1 MENSQKR
8 IVAKLFGTATAA
20 ALLFTLSTSCR
31 NEGNDIIS
39 DDSSTVSEPI
49 RTENI
54 SATEKT
60 KQAAAERKDI
70 SDIAPD
76 SSAPMAVPV
85 LSKEEADAL
94 VEKMN
99 REK

>member
-8 IVAKLFGTATAA
+8 IVAKLFGIAATA
-20 ALLFTLSTSCR
+20 ALLFTLPTSCR

-39 DDSSTVSEPI
+39 DDSSTVSEPV

-60 KQAAAERKDI
+60 EQAAAERKDI
-70 SDIAPD
+70 SDIVPD